1 MGWYVCPRCG
11 GKDTYEG
18 SELVSHREQGSSYTV
33 TNEYGVGMTR
43 EIGGGAST
51 EQVTV
56 AKCRGCGEQL
66 GKKDFHYSKEELAAM
81 RKAAMAK
88 KEIKGPPLVLILIL
102 LLFAVVG
109 AVGVLAYLLFYSPK

>member
-66 GKKDFHYSKEELAAM
+66 GKKDFHYSEEELAAM
-81 RKAAMAK
+81 RKAAMTK
-88 KEIKGPPLVLILIL
+88 KILIL

-109 AVGVLAYLLFYSPK
+109 AVGVLIYVVNYM